1 MRVQM
6 LAALHSRQGRIH
18 QMHLLCVRRMQLR
31 TLHKLTHLQVLHTTL
46 VFVVAAAGMM
56 MLGMMMDCLARLLHH
71 VLYTCITTHIAA
83 IMHG

>member
-6 LAALHSRQGRIH
+6 LAALHSRQGR
-18 QMHLLCVRRMQLR
+18 M
-31 TLHKLTHLQVLHTTL
+31 HKLTHLQVLHTTL
-46 VFVVAAAGMM
+46 VFVLAAAGMM
-56 MLGMMMDCLARLLHH
+56 MLGMVMDCLARLLHH

>member
-1 MRVQM
+1 MRMQM

-18 QMHLLCVRRMQLR
+18 QLHLLCVRRMQLR

-56 MLGMMMDCLARLLHH
+56 MDCLARLLHH

>member
-18 QMHLLCVRRMQLR
+18 QLHLLCVRCMHLC

-56 MLGMMMDCLARLLHH
+56 MLGMVMDCLARLLHH
-71 VLYTCITTHIAA
+71 VLDTCITTHIAA